1 MAVRNYEADRPATP
15 CVTIFV
21 PYVKL
26 CTTSVALQQALYV
39 AGLCGIQLADLLSSN
54 CSTSLAFPYVSLH
67 GLMLIMKSYRGSL
80 KCALTDNQSTC
91 RGCYAC
97 TALMLSL
104 KTFGNAFMQALH
116 LAD

>member
-1 MAVRNYEADRPATP
+1 
-15 CVTIFV
+15 
-21 PYVKL
+21 
-26 CTTSVALQQALYV
+26 
-39 AGLCGIQLADLLSSN
+39 
-54 CSTSLAFPYVSLH
+54 
-67 GLMLIMKSYRGSL
+67 MKSYRGSL

>member
-39 AGLCGIQLADLLSSN
+39 AGLCYYFVAYNLLIF
-54 CSTSLAFPYVSLH
+54 CQAIVAQVLRFP
-67 GLMLIMKSYRGSL
+67 
-80 KCALTDNQSTC
+80 T
-91 RGCYAC
+91 
-97 TALMLSL
+97 
-104 KTFGNAFMQALH
+104 
-116 LAD
+116 